1 MNGTD
6 RHGGSMD
13 GGDPMGGSVFTSF
26 ADGQMAEYRINTSR
40 NQVAPSA
47 RKSPTMLGRIK
58 FCKDR
63 IFEKELQVKH
73 RGVVNR
79 LEAMENPR
87 EYTTDEQLRLYKVFL
102 DQLTNAVT
110 SPSGRQV
117 DSFIGQSEAW
127 IA

>member
-1 MNGTD
+1 
-6 RHGGSMD
+6 MD
-13 GGDPMGGSVFTSF
+13 GGDGMGGSVFTSF

-47 RKSPTMLGRIK
+47 RKSPTMLGKIK

-63 IFEKELQVKH
+63 IFEKDLQVKH
-73 RGVVNR
+73 RRVVNR

-127 IA
+127 IAQH